1 MDIKI
6 FEMVC
11 WGGSKLGPIV
21 DAALDKL
28 NLDYDFDLI
37 SNLPEI
43 AKSGITNLPT
53 LMINGEIKIE
63 GKIPTVDEV
72 VEVLK
77 SIENF

>member
-1 MDIKI
+1 M
-6 FEMVC
+6 
-11 WGGSKLGPIV
+11 
-21 DAALDKL
+21 DKL

>member
-1 MDIKI
+1 M
-6 FEMVC
+6 
-11 WGGSKLGPIV
+11 V